1 MLRNGCDLL
10 NRPDVEE
17 ATRIFEP
24 HKEINV
30 TGGSVYD
37 YVGFGPQQSNIGRIK
52 LLYLNLQNYFKMIML
67 YRAYSTRIWAF
78 YIEYYL
84 FIENNGEFKHL
95 MWFLVGQKHKECF
108 LRCSKAQ
115 KFFRHMDLGIR
126 RILTKLIFLRKTL
139 V

>member
-52 LLYLNLQNYFKMIML
+52 LLYPNLQNYFKMIML
-67 YRAYSTRIWAF
+67 YRRYLIRMWTF
-78 YIEYYL
+78 YIENCP
-84 FIENNGEFKHL
+84 FIIYNGEFKHFCD
-95 MWFLVGQKHKECF
+95 FLVGQKHKKWF
-108 LRCSKAQ
+108 LTCSKAQ
-115 KFFRHMDLGIR
+115 KCL
-126 RILTKLIFLRKTL
+126 
-139 V
+139 